1 MIQKGKVTLNAGQD
15 SIQINFSEAFAS
27 NPVVNISC
35 KEDVNVY
42 LLDVNTTY
50 ITVQVSNPLSSSL
63 EINYVAIEKTS

>member
-1 MIQKGKVTLNAGQD
+1 MIQKGKETLNAGQD
-15 SIQINFSEAFAS
+15 SIQINFSEAFMS